1 MISLAAHS
9 QVESTSLQKDEFA
22 ISNSIDLTINTLAKI
37 ILFSTNA
44 TLTTVKAA
52 TNIQLS

>member
-1 MISLAAHS
+1 MISLAVHS
-9 QVESTSLQKDEFA
+9 QFDSTSLQKDEFA
-22 ISNSIDLTINTLAKI
+22 ISSSIDLTINTLVKI
-37 ILFSTNA
+37 ILFSINA

>member
-37 ILFSTNA
+37 ILFSINA

>member
-1 MISLAAHS
+1 MISLAVHS

-37 ILFSTNA
+37 ILFSINA
-44 TLTTVKAA
+44 TLTNVKAA